1 MKNLFTIVLL
11 LISLFSFSQ
20 NQHKETG
27 ETFIKLLLLE
37 KNYEKAYS
45 FFDDSI
51 KSKISEELLK
61 TTEQQLENQ
70 LGKFNNI
77 IEINQENT
85 TYFYYANFEKM
96 KLDIKITL
104 SEANKILGFFFAPH
118 REFIKKNLPGYNL
131 NIKSGNINLKGTILL
146 PEKNN
151 LKKLMIFVHGSGPQ
165 DRDETIYENKPFK
178 DIAESLWLKGIASYR
193 FDKRTLTN
201 PESFNDQSTIDDE
214 VTNDIINIIN
224 YFKEN
229 EQFAA
234 YEIILLGHSLGANLM
249 PRIANKSN
257 QISKIIL
264 LAGNARPLEKLI
276 AKQYDYL
283 YNLNPSPELQEAIE
297 KIKDQISLLTSKAFN
312 VNTPKEKLPFNQSG
326 YYWKSVLDYDPL
338 KEVKNVK
345 IPMLILQGERD
356 YQVTM
361 EDFDLWKSTLK
372 NNNKASFIS
381 YPKLNHLFMNGENKS
396 EPKEYMAKGKVD
408 EMVVNDIYNF
418 IEKK

>member
-1 MKNLFTIVLL
+1 MKNLFTSAFL
-11 LISLFSFSQ
+11 LISFFSFAQ
-20 NQHKETG
+20 NQNKETG
-27 ETFIKLLLLE
+27 ETFIKLLLQE

-45 FFDDSI
+45 FIDESI

-61 TTEQQLENQ
+61 TTEQQLAIQ

-77 IEINQENT
+77 IEINNEKS
-85 TYFYYANFEKM
+85 TYFYFADFEKM

-104 SEANKILGFFFAPH
+104 NEANKILGFFFAPH
-118 REFIKKNLPGYNL
+118 KEFNIKNLLGNDL
-131 NIKSGNINLKGTILL
+131 NIKSNNINLKGTILI

-151 LKKLMIFVHGSGPQ
+151 LKKLVIFVHGSGPQ

-178 DIAESLWLKGIASYR
+178 DIAENLYLKGIASYR

-201 PESFNDQSTIDDE
+201 PESFNDKSTIDDE
-214 VTNDIINIIN
+214 VTIDVVNIIS

-229 EQFAA
+229 EQFKN

-249 PRIANKSN
+249 PRIAGKSA
-257 QISKIIL
+257 QISKLIL

-276 AKQYDYL
+276 EEQYDYL
-283 YNLNPSPELQEAIE
+283 YKLNPSLELQEAI
-297 KIKDQISLLTSKAFN
+297 KKVTTQIAVLTSKSFN
-312 VNTPKEKLPFNQSG
+312 ENTPKEQLPFNLSG
-326 YYWKSVLDYDPL
+326 YYWKSVMDYNPL

-361 EDFDLWKSTLK
+361 VDFELWKSTLK
-372 NNNKASFIS
+372 NNKKASFIS
-381 YPKLNHLFMNGENKS
+381 YPSLNHLFMSGENTS
-396 EPKEYMAKGKVD
+396 EPKEYMVKGNVD
-408 EMVVNDIYNF
+408 EMVINDIFNF
-418 IEKK
+418 IEKN